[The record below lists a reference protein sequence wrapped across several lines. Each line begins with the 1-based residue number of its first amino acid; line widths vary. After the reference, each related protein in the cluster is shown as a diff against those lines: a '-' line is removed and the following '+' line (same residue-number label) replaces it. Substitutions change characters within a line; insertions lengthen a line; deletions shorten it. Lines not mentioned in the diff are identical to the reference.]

1 MARARSTTGLHLL
14 DAQTRVVLTGT
25 PYHQDSLAWYT
36 PPDDGPPSQVVV
48 ELVPALLWSGDQAGW
63 WGIEVRLDG
72 YRVGELT
79 HPEAGWYW
87 PTVDRMLRAG
97 RRPGAE
103 AHVVIGETGLLEV
116 ELYLPVAGE
125 PAAEAPYPGTA
136 TDADGRSGVPL
147 WMGVAAAALAVVMI
161 ASVAADR
168 INRFEPVTAS
178 PATATVLSLA
188 AEIPSS
194 PPSVEPVPVPAPAP
208 AVTPSAAPPQVAV
221 AAAPR
226 PRATSRRL
234 PVVAKPK
241 PKPKLAPKAAPKPK
255 PRPVLKAVVEPE
267 PTKPAKT
274 TTPKAEKPRP
284 EKPKPEK
291 PEKPKPEKPEKP
303 QPEKPKPDEPEKPD
317 PKPDQPEKPG
327 SDEPSGSGSSTPD
340 DESSAGDD

>member
-125 PAAEAPYPGTA
+125 PAAEAPYPGMA

-178 PATATVLSLA
+178 PATDTVLSLA
-188 AEIPSS
+188 AEIPSI

-234 PVVAKPK
+234 PVVAK

-303 QPEKPKPDEPEKPD
+303 QPEKPKPEEPEKPD

>member
-1 MARARSTTGLHLL
+1 MARTPSTTGLHLL

-25 PYHQDSLAWYT
+25 PHHQDSLVWYT
-36 PPDDGPPSQVVV
+36 PPDGGPPSQVVV

-63 WGIEVRLDG
+63 WGIEVRIDG

-116 ELYLPVAGE
+116 ELYLPVVGA
-125 PAAEAPYPGTA
+125 PAAEAPYPGSE
-136 TDADGRSGVPL
+136 TDAARGQPAAPL

-168 INRFEPVTAS
+168 INRFDPVTAS
-178 PATATVLSLA
+178 PAADTVLSLA

-194 PPSVEPVPVPAPAP
+194 PPSVEPAPAPAP
-208 AVTPSAAPPQVAV
+208 AVTSSAAPVPVAV
-221 AAAPR
+221 EQPQ
-226 PRATSRRL
+226 PRATQRR
-234 PVVAKPK
+234 VVAKPK
-241 PKPKLAPKAAPKPK
+241 PKPKLAAKVAPKPK
-255 PRPVLKAVVEPE
+255 PRPVLKPVVVPE

-274 TTPKAEKPRP
+274 TTPKPDKPKSD
-284 EKPKPEK
+284 KPKPEK
-291 PEKPKPEKPEKP
+291 PEKPEKPKQEKPEKSD
-303 QPEKPKPDEPEKPD
+303 PEKPKPEEPDPKPDEPEKS
-317 PKPDQPEKPG
+317 G
-327 SDEPSGSGSSTPD
+327 SDEPSGSSPDDGSSSGED
-340 DESSAGDD
+340 

>member
-1 MARARSTTGLHLL
+1 MARTRSTTGLHLL

-25 PYHQDSLAWYT
+25 PYHQDSLVWYT
-36 PPDDGPPSQVVV
+36 PPDDGPPSQVVA

-63 WGIEVRLDG
+63 WGIEVRIDG

-87 PTVDRMLRAG
+87 PTVDRMLAAG

-116 ELYLPVAGE
+116 ELYLPVAGA

-136 TDADGRSGVPL
+136 TDAAPDRPAPPL

-168 INRFEPVTAS
+168 INRLEPVTAS
-178 PATATVLSLA
+178 PAADTVLSLA

-194 PPSVEPVPVPAPAP
+194 PPSVEPSPAPAPAP
-208 AVTPSAAPPQVAV
+208 AVAPSAAPVPVAV
-221 AAAPR
+221 VQPQ
-226 PRATSRRL
+226 PRATSRRV

-241 PKPKLAPKAAPKPK
+241 PKPKLAAKATPKPK
-255 PRPVLKAVVEPE
+255 PSPVLKPVVVPE

-274 TTPKAEKPRP
+274 TTPKPDKPKPEKPKKPEP

-291 PEKPKPEKPEKP
+291 PMPDKPEPTT
-303 QPEKPKPDEPEKPD
+303 
-317 PKPDQPEKPG
+317 EKPG
-327 SDEPSGSGSSTPD
+327 SDEPSGSGSTPD
-340 DESSAGDD
+340 DDGSSGDED

>member
-14 DAQTRVVLTGT
+14 DAQTRVALTGT
-25 PYHQDSLAWYT
+25 PYHQDSLVWYT
-36 PPDDGPPSQVVV
+36 PPEDGPPSQVVV

-63 WGIEVRLDG
+63 WGIEVRIDG
-72 YRVGELT
+72 SRVGELT

-97 RRPGAE
+97 QRPGAE
-103 AHVVIGETGLLEV
+103 AHVVLGETGLLEV
-116 ELYLPVAGE
+116 ELYLPVAGA
-125 PAAEAPYPGTA
+125 PAAEAPYPAAA
-136 TDADGRSGVPL
+136 TDAARGRPAVPL

-168 INRFEPVTAS
+168 INRYDPVTAS
-178 PATATVLSLA
+178 PATDTVLSLA

-208 AVTPSAAPPQVAV
+208 AVTSSAAPPQVA
-221 AAAPR
+221 AAAVQPR
-226 PRATSRRL
+226 PRATSRRV

-241 PKPKLAPKAAPKPK
+241 PKPRPAPKPAPKPK
-255 PRPVLKAVVEPE
+255 PSPVLKAVVEPE
-267 PTKPAKT
+267 PTKPAKA
-274 TTPKAEKPRP
+274 TTPKPEKPKP

-303 QPEKPKPDEPEKPD
+303 KPDEPEKPD
-317 PKPDQPEKPG
+317 PKPDKPEKPG

-340 DESSAGDD
+340 DGSSAGDD